1 MLNTTGLMAAAVKNK
16 TTNKSP
22 VGAFL
27 YPLKKCQKVLIFIV
41 TMKNY
46 ILPFR
51 DLVVHPGLTVPVYID
66 NPLSVACIEAA
77 TKSNQKVVI
86 TPQHSWN
93 YPTSAG
99 DIYDTGTIGDIAQV
113 LRLPDGTL
121 HAIIRTTDVVSLSDI
136 NVDGGL
142 FTAEAAPIE
151 ILDDSNF
158 EQTLALRDK
167 VAENMQALSIAR
179 KFKLDKMRAIIQNYP
194 MAAFVDSVIQS
205 AEIDTDEAVR
215 ILKAQSWREKLMLL
229 LEQINLMAETAK
241 IEESIN
247 RRIHQQMENGRREA
261 ILQEKMRA
269 IQKEMGDDS
278 EEMDTENLRKRIE
291 RSNMTQ
297 DAKEKAL
304 SEWKRMRSMSPMSN
318 EGGLLKTYIEEML
331 SMPWGKA
338 DIAPIDLK
346 TARSVLDSQHSGMQS
361 VKERILEHIAV
372 MKKTGGNHGSILCFV
387 GAPGVGKTSLCKSIA
402 EALGRKYQRISLGG
416 ISDEAHFRGHRKT
429 YIGAQTGRI
438 MDALK
443 RCKANNPVIVL
454 DEIDKMGKDW
464 RGDPESAL
472 LEILD
477 PEQNKSFRD
486 HYLEVDFDLSNVLFI
501 ATANSLNMSNALKDR
516 MEIIEIP
523 GYSEDEKVQIAKEHL
538 IARAAKENGWDIDN
552 IIISDDAIR
561 HIIRNYTSE
570 DGVRELQRELSALLR
585 RSLLEHN
592 CEDVKTEFTKEKID
606 ELLAIRKSMN
616 LSKKIGFGVRA

>member
-1 MLNTTGLMAAAVKNK
+1 
-16 TTNKSP
+16 
-22 VGAFL
+22 
-27 YPLKKCQKVLIFIV
+27 
-41 TMKNY
+41 MKQY

-51 DLVVHPGLTVPVYID
+51 DLVVNPGLTVPIYID
-66 NPLSVACIEAA
+66 NAMSVACIEAA
-77 TKSNQKVVI
+77 AREGQKIVI
-86 TPQHSWN
+86 TAQHSWA
-93 YPTSAG
+93 YPALPD
-99 DIYDTGTIGDIAQV
+99 DIYDVGTIGEIAQV
-113 LRLPDGTL
+113 LRMPDGAL
-121 HAIIRTTDVVSLSDI
+121 QLSNITVI
-136 NVDGGL
+136 NGL
-142 FTAEAAPIE
+142 FTADVTPIE
-151 ILDDSNF
+151 ILDDANTN
-158 EQTLALRDK
+158 QTLALRDK
-167 VAENMQALSIAR
+167 IAENMQVLSVAK
-179 KFKLDKMRAIIQNYP
+179 KFKLDKLRMIIQDYP
-194 MAAFVDSVIQS
+194 LPAFIDSVIQT
-205 AEIDTDEAVR
+205 AGIDTDDAVK
-215 ILKAQSWREKLMLL
+215 ILAANSWYEKLVLL

-247 RRIHQQMENGRREA
+247 RRIQRQMENGRREA

-269 IQKEMGDDS
+269 IQHEMGEDT
-278 EEMDTENLRKRIE
+278 EEMDTENVRKRIE
-291 RSNMTQ
+291 RSAMPAE
-297 DAKEKAL
+297 AKEKAM

-318 EGGLLKTYIEEML
+318 EGGLLKTYLDELL
-331 SMPWGKA
+331 SMPWGKS
-338 DIAPIDLK
+338 DKSDIDLK
-346 TARSVLDSQHSGMQS
+346 SARAVLDSQHSGMQG

-372 MKKTGGNHGSILCFV
+372 MKKTGGNQGSILCFV

-402 EALGRKYQRISLGG
+402 EALGRKYHRISLGG

-454 DEIDKMGKDW
+454 DEIDKMGRDW

-523 GYSEDEKVQIAKEHL
+523 GYSEDEKVQIAREHL
-538 IARAAKENGWDIDN
+538 IERAAKDTGWNVDN
-552 IIISDDAIR
+552 IIISDDALR

-570 DGVRELQRELSALLR
+570 QGVRELQRELTAILR
-585 RSLLEHN
+585 RSLLEN
-592 CEDVKTEFTKEKID
+592 DGEDVKTEFTPQKID
-606 ELLAIRKSMN
+606 SMLALRKSAV
-616 LSKKIGFGVRA
+616 LSKRIGFGISA

>member
-1 MLNTTGLMAAAVKNK
+1 MR
-16 TTNKSP
+16 
-22 VGAFL
+22 
-27 YPLKKCQKVLIFIV
+27 
-41 TMKNY
+41 NY

-51 DLVVHPGLTVPVYID
+51 NLVVHPGLTVPIYID
-66 NPLSVACIEAA
+66 NTLSVACIEAA
-77 TKSNQKVVI
+77 TKLNQKIII

-93 YPTSAG
+93 YPDATE
-99 DIYDTGTIGDIAQV
+99 DIYDIGTIGDIAQV

-121 HAIIRTTDVVSLSDI
+121 HAIVRTTDVVNLSDVSVE
-136 NVDGGL
+136 NGL
-142 FTAEAAPIE
+142 FSAEATPIE
-151 ILDDSNF
+151 ITDDSNF

-167 VAENMQALSIAR
+167 VAENMQALSATR

-205 AEIDTDEAVR
+205 ADIETDDAVR
-215 ILKAQSWREKLMLL
+215 VLRASSWREKLMLL

-241 IEESIN
+241 IEDSIN

-291 RSNMTQ
+291 RSAMPQ
-297 DAKEKAL
+297 DAKDKAM

-318 EGGLLKTYIEEML
+318 EGGLLKTYIEELL
-331 SMPWGKA
+331 SMPWDKS
-338 DIAPIDLK
+338 DETKIDLK
-346 TARSVLDSQHSGMQS
+346 TARTVLDSEHSGMQA

-372 MKKTGGNHGSILCFV
+372 MKKTGGTQGSILCFV

-416 ISDEAHFRGHRKT
+416 VSDEAHFRGHRKT

-454 DEIDKMGKDW
+454 DEIDKMGRDW

-486 HYLEVDFDLSNVLFI
+486 HYLEVDFDLSKVLFI
-501 ATANSLNMSNALKDR
+501 ATANTLNMSNALKDR

-523 GYSEDEKVQIAKEHL
+523 GYNEDEKVNIAKEHL
-538 IARAAKENGWDIDN
+538 INRAAKDTGWDPNN
-552 IIISDDAIR
+552 IIINDEELR
-561 HIIRNYTSE
+561 HLIRNYTSE
-570 DGVRELQRELSALLR
+570 DGVRELQREITALLR
-585 RSLLEHN
+585 RTLLEN
-592 CEDVKTEFTKEKID
+592 DGEDIRTEFTKQKID
-606 ELLAIRKSMN
+606 DLLAIRKSLTMT
-616 LSKKIGFGVRA
+616 KKIGFGIRA

>member
-1 MLNTTGLMAAAVKNK
+1 MR
-16 TTNKSP
+16 
-22 VGAFL
+22 
-27 YPLKKCQKVLIFIV
+27 Q
-41 TMKNY
+41 Y

-51 DLVVHPGLTVPVYID
+51 DLVVHQGLTVPVYID
-66 NPLSVACIEAA
+66 NPMSVTCIETA
-77 TKSNQKVVI
+77 SNAGQKIVI
-86 TPQHSWN
+86 TPQHSWA
-93 YPTSAG
+93 YPS
-99 DIYDTGTIGDIAQV
+99 DPEDVYDVGTIGEIVQA
-113 LRLPDGTL
+113 LRMPDGAV
-121 HAIIRTTDVVSLSDI
+121 HAIIRTTDAVNLSDI
-136 NVDGGL
+136 KVENGL
-142 FTAEAAPIE
+142 FSANVAPIE
-151 ILDDSNF
+151 VLDDSAS

-167 VAENMQALSIAR
+167 IAENVQVLSLAK
-179 KFKLDKMRAIIQNYP
+179 KFKIDKLRILMQSYP
-194 MAAFVDSVIQS
+194 LPAFIDSVIQTAS
-205 AEIDTDEAVR
+205 IETDVAVK
-215 ILKAQSWREKLMLL
+215 ILQATSWRQKLMIL
-229 LEQINLMAETAK
+229 LEQINLIAETAK

-269 IQKEMGDDS
+269 IQREMGEDT
-278 EEMDTENLRKRIE
+278 EEMDTENIRKRIE
-291 RSNMTQ
+291 RSDMSNE
-297 DAKEKAL
+297 AKEKAL
-304 SEWKRMRSMSPMSN
+304 SEWKRMRSLSPMSN
-318 EGGLLKTYIEEML
+318 EGGLLKTYLDELL
-331 SMPWGKA
+331 SMPWGKS
-338 DIAPIDLK
+338 DVQPIDLK
-346 TARSVLDSQHSGMQS
+346 SARNVLDSQHSGMRG

-372 MKKTGGNHGSILCFV
+372 MKKTGGNQGSILCFV

-402 EALGRKYQRISLGG
+402 DALGRKYHRISLGG

-454 DEIDKMGKDW
+454 DEIDKMGRDW

-486 HYLEVDFDLSNVLFI
+486 HYLEVDFDLSKVLFI

-538 IARAAKENGWDIDN
+538 IERAAKDTGWDADK
-552 IIISDDAIR
+552 IILSDDALR

-570 DGVRELQRELSALLR
+570 QGVRELQREISAILR
-585 RSLLEHN
+585 RSLLEN
-592 CEDVKTEFTKEKID
+592 DGQDIKTKFTAKKID
-606 ELLAIRKSMN
+606 ELLSVRKSASI
-616 LSKKIGFGVRA
+616 SKRIGFGACA

>member
-1 MLNTTGLMAAAVKNK
+1 
-16 TTNKSP
+16 
-22 VGAFL
+22 
-27 YPLKKCQKVLIFIV
+27 
-41 TMKNY
+41 MKQY

-51 DLVVHPGLTVPVYID
+51 DLVVNPGLTVPIYID
-66 NPLSVACIEAA
+66 NAMSVACIEAA
-77 TKSNQKVVI
+77 AREGQKIVI
-86 TPQHSWN
+86 TAQHSWA
-93 YPTSAG
+93 YPALPD
-99 DIYDTGTIGDIAQV
+99 DIYDVGTIGEIAQV
-113 LRLPDGTL
+113 LRMPDGAL
-121 HAIIRTTDVVSLSDI
+121 HAIIKTTDAVKLSNI
-136 NVDGGL
+136 TVTNGL
-142 FTAEAAPIE
+142 FTADVTPIE
-151 ILDDSNF
+151 ILDDANTN
-158 EQTLALRDK
+158 QTLALRDK
-167 VAENMQALSIAR
+167 IAENMQVLSVAK
-179 KFKLDKMRAIIQNYP
+179 KFKLDKLRMIIQDYP
-194 MAAFVDSVIQS
+194 LPAFIDSVIQT
-205 AEIDTDEAVR
+205 AGIDTDDAVK
-215 ILKAQSWREKLMLL
+215 ILAANSWYEKLVLL

-247 RRIHQQMENGRREA
+247 RRIQRQMENGRREA

-269 IQKEMGDDS
+269 IQHEMGEDT
-278 EEMDTENLRKRIE
+278 EEMDTENVRKRIE
-291 RSNMTQ
+291 RSAMPAE
-297 DAKEKAL
+297 AKEKAM

-318 EGGLLKTYIEEML
+318 EGGLLKTYLDELL
-331 SMPWGKA
+331 SMPWGKS
-338 DIAPIDLK
+338 DKSDIDLK
-346 TARSVLDSQHSGMQS
+346 SARAVLDSQHSGMQG

-372 MKKTGGNHGSILCFV
+372 MKKTGGNQGSILCFV

-402 EALGRKYQRISLGG
+402 EALGRKYHRISLGG

-454 DEIDKMGKDW
+454 DEIDKMGRDW

-523 GYSEDEKVQIAKEHL
+523 GYSEDEKVQIAREHL
-538 IARAAKENGWDIDN
+538 IERAAKDTGWNVDN
-552 IIISDDAIR
+552 IIISDDALR

-570 DGVRELQRELSALLR
+570 QGVRELQRELTAILR
-585 RSLLEHN
+585 RSLLEN
-592 CEDVKTEFTKEKID
+592 DGEDVKTEFTPQKID
-606 ELLAIRKSMN
+606 SLLALRKSAV
-616 LSKKIGFGVRA
+616 LSKRIGFGISA